1 MMYDVLIIGAGP
13 AGTRAAL
20 DIVAHGQSVALVCK
34 GLMGGTC
41 LNVGCIPT
49 KMLLGATAIKPM
61 IDVQTKLKNLQ
72 ADVNF
77 NFASIQTRKDRFIA
91 GSRKALEKRLV
102 QAGVTILAG
111 SASFSSPNSAEF
123 RSENGEDVQNIQFTT
138 AIIATGSKPAA
149 FPNLAADGDAILDS
163 TQLLAVQEAPKSLI
177 IVGGG
182 AIGLEM
188 GDFFSRLGTS
198 ITIVEG
204 MDRLAPTEDPEVG
217 EMLRKTFTKEGWKV
231 ITGKRVAS
239 LVTVDGQAM
248 LTFEDGESLTAE
260 KALMAAG
267 RHPVSH
273 ELHLDTI
280 GATVRG
286 AGWINTDDNLMA
298 APNVFAIGDCN
309 GRTLLAHAAEHQAK
323 YVAKYVVQNAAQNV
337 AQNAISQIT
346 KCDKLPYIPPAMPSC
361 IYGHTEVMRVGPTV
375 LDLQKQGNTV
385 KVSRSQLIA
394 NPIAQSYGTTGG
406 FVKVLWVDNK
416 VCGMVAVGHSVSHLV
431 TIAELLVVIQWDR
444 TVHQD
449 FIFAHPT
456 LDESIDVALHAPL
469 ENVTD

>member
-1 MMYDVLIIGAGP
+1 MIYDVLVIGAGP
-13 AGTRAAL
+13 AGSRAAL
-20 DIVAHGQSVALVCK
+20 DIVAQGQSVALVCK

-49 KMLLGATAIKPM
+49 KMLLGATAVKPM
-61 IDVQTKLKNLQ
+61 IDVQKKLKNLQ

-77 NFASIQTRKDRFIA
+77 DFANIQTRKDRFIA
-91 GSRKALEKRLV
+91 GSRKALEKHLV
-102 QAGVTILAG
+102 QAGVTVLSG
-111 SASFSSPNSAEF
+111 SAAFTGPNSAAFMPE
-123 RSENGEDVQNIQFTT
+123 EGGEAQNIDFKI

-163 TQLLAVQEAPKSLI
+163 TQLLAVKEAPKSLI

-204 MDRLAPTEDPEVG
+204 MDRLAPTEDAEVG
-217 EMLRKTFTKEGWKV
+217 EALRKAFTKEGWKV

-239 LVTVDGQAM
+239 LLTVDGQAM
-248 LTFEDGESLTAE
+248 LTFEDGECLTAE

-273 ELHLDTI
+273 DLHIEAAGGRL
-280 GATVRG
+280 RG
-286 AGWINTDDNLMA
+286 AGWIDTDDTLMA
-298 APNVFAIGDCN
+298 APNLFAIGDCN

-323 YVAKYVVQNAAQNV
+323 YVAKYVAK
-337 AQNAISQIT
+337 QIT
-346 KCDKLPYIPPAMPSC
+346 KHGEAPYTPPAMPSC

-375 LDLQKQGNTV
+375 LDLQKQGNIV

-416 VCGMVAVGHSVSHLV
+416 VRGMLAVGHGVSHLV
-431 TIAELLVVIQWDR
+431 TIAELLVVMQWDR
-444 TVHQD
+444 TAPSD

-456 LDESIDVALHAPL
+456 LDESIDAALHADL
-469 ENVTD
+469 ENVAD

>member
-1 MMYDVLIIGAGP
+1 MIYDVLIIGAGP

-20 DIVAHGQSVALVCK
+20 DTAAAGLSVALVCK

-49 KMLLGATAIKPM
+49 KMLLGATAVKPM

-72 ADVNF
+72 ADVSF
-77 NFASIQTRKDRFIA
+77 NFANIQMRKDRFIA
-91 GSRKALEKRLV
+91 GTRKALEKRLF
-102 QAGVTILAG
+102 QAKVTIFNG
-111 SASFSSPNSAEF
+111 SASFSGPNAAIVTP
-123 RSENGEDVQNIQFTT
+123 ENGDEPQTIQF
-138 AIIATGSKPAA
+138 AKAVIATGSMPAA
-149 FPNLAADGDAILDS
+149 FPNLTADGVAVLDS
-163 TQLLAVQEAPKSLI
+163 TQLLAVQEAPASLI

-204 MDRLAPTEDPEVG
+204 MDRLAPTEDAEVG
-217 EMLRKTFTKEGWKV
+217 ETLRKGFAKEGWKV
-231 ITGKRVAS
+231 VTGKRVAS
-239 LVTVDGQAM
+239 LLTVDGQAV
-248 LTFEDGESLTAE
+248 LTFEDGETLVAE

-267 RHPVSH
+267 RRPASQ
-273 ELHLDTI
+273 ELNLAAI

-286 AGWINTDDNLMA
+286 AGWIETDAKLMA
-298 APNVFAIGDCN
+298 SPNVYAIGDCN

-323 YVAKYVVQNAAQNV
+323 YVAR
-337 AQNAISQIT
+337 QIT
-346 KCDKLPYIPPAMPSC
+346 QCDGSAYMPPAMPSC

-385 KVSRSQLIA
+385 MTSRSQLIA

-406 FVKVLWVDNK
+406 WVKVLWVNNK
-416 VCGMVAVGHSVSHLV
+416 VFGVVAVGHGVSHLV
-431 TIAELLVVIQWDR
+431 TIAELLVVMKWDR
-444 TVHQD
+444 TAPQD

-456 LDESIDVALHAPL
+456 LDESIDAALHAPL

>member
-1 MMYDVLIIGAGP
+1 MIYDVLIIGAGP

-20 DIVAHGQSVALVCK
+20 DTAAAGLSVALVCK

-49 KMLLGATAIKPM
+49 KMLLGATAVKPM
-61 IDVQTKLKNLQ
+61 IDVQKKLKNLQ
-72 ADVNF
+72 ADVSF
-77 NFASIQTRKDRFIA
+77 DFANIQTRKDRFIA

-102 QAGVTILAG
+102 QAGVTIFAG
-111 SASFSSPNSAEF
+111 SASFVGPDAVLVTP
-123 RSENGEDVQNIQFTT
+123 ENGEDSQTVQFKN
-138 AIIATGSKPAA
+138 AIIATGSMPAA
-149 FPNLAADGDAILDS
+149 FPNLTADGVAVLDS
-163 TQLLAVQEAPKSLI
+163 TQLLAIQKAPASLI

-217 EMLRKTFTKEGWKV
+217 DTLRKGFAKEGWKV

-239 LVTVDGQAM
+239 LLTVDGQAV
-248 LTFEDGESLTAE
+248 LTFEDGETLTAE

-267 RHPVSH
+267 RHPASR
-273 ELHLDTI
+273 ELNLDAI
-280 GATVRG
+280 NATVRG
-286 AGWINTDDNLMA
+286 AGWIDTDETLMV
-298 APNVFAIGDCN
+298 APHVYAVGDCN

-323 YVAKYVVQNAAQNV
+323 YVARHIIQCNNA
-337 AQNAISQIT
+337 
-346 KCDKLPYIPPAMPSC
+346 PYTPPAMPSC

-375 LDLQKQGNTV
+375 FDLQKQGSTV

-406 FVKVLWVDNK
+406 WVKALWVNDK
-416 VCGMVAVGHSVSHLV
+416 LCGMVAVGHGVSHLV
-431 TIAELLVVIQWDR
+431 TIAELLVTMQWDR
-444 TVHQD
+444 TAPQD